1 MGDRERVIVGAASAE
16 TRLGEESSVV
26 LEPEGD
32 PLSKLLLTLT
42 ELKEA
47 FDSKIRYDEVKER
60 QISVLHKE
68 LESHRQGLYQQIL
81 RPVLMDLI
89 AIHDEADN
97 HHAGEDSAVGGS
109 CPLPE
114 MIEVV
119 LERYGVTKFVCEGQD
134 LDRSRQK
141 VISVEQTDEPDLN
154 RSLARRLR
162 PGFEA
167 DGKVVRPEWVVAY
180 RYDAGSELDS

>member
-1 MGDRERVIVGAASAE
+1 VDAASAE
-16 TRLGEESSVV
+16 TRPEEESSVA
-26 LEPEGD
+26 LGPDGD
-32 PLSKLLLTLT
+32 PLPELLLTLT
-42 ELKEA
+42 DLKEA
-47 FDSKIRYDEVKER
+47 LDSKIRYDEVKER
-60 QISVLHKE
+60 QISALHKE

-89 AIHDEADN
+89 AIYDEADN
-97 HHAGEDSAVGGS
+97 RRAGDGSAVGDGS
-109 CPLPE
+109 SLLE

-119 LERYGVTKFVCEGQD
+119 LDRYGVTKYVCEGQG

-141 VISVEQTDEPDLN
+141 VISVERTDEPALN

-167 DGKVVRPEWVVAY
+167 GGKVLRPEWVVAY
-180 RYDAGSELDS
+180 RYDADEADEADSGLDG

>member
-1 MGDRERVIVGAASAE
+1 MDAPSAE
-16 TRLGEESSVV
+16 TRPDQESSVA
-26 LEPEGD
+26 LGPGAD
-32 PLSKLLLTLT
+32 PLPELLLTLAD
-42 ELKEA
+42 LKEA
-47 FDSKIRYDEVKER
+47 FDSKIRYDEIKER
-60 QISVLHKE
+60 QISELHKE

-89 AIHDEADN
+89 AIYDEAN
-97 HHAGEDSAVGGS
+97 NRHAGDGPAAGDRGS
-109 CPLPE
+109 LLE

-119 LERYGVTKFVCEGQD
+119 LDRYGVTKYVCEGQG

-141 VISVEQTDEPDLN
+141 VISVERTDEPALN

-167 DGKVVRPEWVVAY
+167 GGKVLRPEWVIAY
-180 RYDAGSELDS
+180 RYEADGELDG